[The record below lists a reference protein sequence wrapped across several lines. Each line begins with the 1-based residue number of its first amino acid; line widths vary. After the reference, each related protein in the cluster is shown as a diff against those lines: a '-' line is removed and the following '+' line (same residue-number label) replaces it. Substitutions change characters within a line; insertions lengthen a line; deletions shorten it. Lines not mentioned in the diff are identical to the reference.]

1 MAHTPLSRGSALER
15 ILEPEIMDTDEE
27 ADGYQAMD
35 HSGPNNAFVDRLLEL
50 GVGQP
55 GVDHVLDIGCGPGAI
70 PILIAERIPTAHVTG
85 VDLSPKM
92 LAHAE
97 RAKASSPAAERVR
110 FKLADAKGLPFE
122 DRSFDVVCSNTILHH
137 IPDPTFLL
145 IEASRILRPGGV
157 LLIRDLYRPAT
168 QAELERLVAEHAADD
183 TPYNRE
189 LFRASL
195 HAALTIDELADI
207 APDADLGEADLVVD
221 TDRHMSLQM
230 RAEG

>member
-1 MAHTPLSRGSALER
+1 MSFDPLSRDSKLER
-15 ILEPEIMDTDEE
+15 ILEPEVMDTDEE

-35 HSGPNNAFVDRLLEL
+35 HSGPNLAFVERLVEL
-50 GVGQP
+50 GAHDASSP
-55 GVDHVLDIGCGPGAI
+55 HVLDIGCGPGQI
-70 PILIAERIPTAHVTG
+70 PILIAERIPNAHVTG

-97 RAKASSPAAERVR
+97 RARALSHAADRVT
-110 FKLADAKGLPFE
+110 FQLADAKGLPFE
-122 DRSFDVVCSNTILHH
+122 DDSFDVVCSNTILHH

-145 IEASRILRPGGV
+145 IEASRLLAPGGV

-168 QAELERLVAEHAADD
+168 QAELERLVETYAADD
-183 TPYNRE
+183 TPHNRE

-207 APDADLGEADLVVD
+207 APDADLLDAEVVVD
-221 TDRHMSLQM
+221 TDRHMSLQQA
-230 RAEG
+230 RG